1 MLLIADP
8 QAWASAQGYNLRP
21 IQDINYSVFF
31 GHRPLGALVKVAGGF
46 KFVSECSTPVADVD
60 YDQNISESFVSN
72 SFGIC
77 DTEPTEGTNFQSS
90 DKELTL
96 GAQVSGT
103 GQTERISECNFWLP
117 YAAEHYHLSRNIRDY
132 VLVPIPSIYSGLPNT
147 NGDSLSLQEMLRFDP
162 QIGMQMYKSFRGKPT
177 YLEHCFPGDAPVQ
190 TQSGFKRISALKVGD
205 KVLTDKCRFRTIT
218 HVYNNGRKFVSRIAC
233 HGIAGPIFATANHPF
248 MVIDRRQIYGRLT
261 QASKRDSDIRQ
272 EDLNWSDLQPHYR
285 PVSDIYPGDF
295 LAVPITIGG
304 TLHEDPDFAFLAGA
318 YVAEGSFIK
327 YRPGHSKAG
336 SVKYVN
342 LTLGMRE
349 SAFIEAIVS
358 SCKTLGYEHRVD
370 TPRRGVT
377 AVVIK
382 DVSFAQRM
390 LHLFGEYS
398 HLKAMR
404 NEARQWDDETLR
416 NFLGGYISGDGST
429 KGGRL
434 RCVTVSKILSYDIQ
448 NAFARLGIPA
458 TVTRNFH
465 NNRKMRSPANGKEY
479 ACRTSYTVGASA
491 HASEALNPF
500 LAGKQILL
508 RSDWSMATKCLVVG
522 DYLLTPV
529 TDIEHGFKKEA
540 VYNLEVEEDHTY
552 TAYSV
557 VVHNCN
563 KDITKAKGV
572 ILDSFLRPV
581 PFNPGYYKIVL
592 LLAYDRT
599 KDPVLVN
606 NILTRQTNAYSVGFL
621 YSSYSCSVCG
631 TRVGRGLNLRPC
643 SHTQLGK
650 PTYKQADGQIVFRRC
665 ENANGFECSSV
676 GTPAF
681 VSAVGPHVYD
691 TRSL

>member
-21 IQDINYSVFF
+21 IQDINFSVFF

-46 KFVSECSTPVADVD
+46 KFVSECSTPEADVD
-60 YDQNISESFVSN
+60 YSQNASESFVSN

-77 DTEPTEGTNFQSS
+77 DTAPTEGTNFQGNE
-90 DKELTL
+90 KELTL
-96 GAQVSGT
+96 GATVSGT
-103 GQTERISECNFWLP
+103 GQSERVSECNFWLP

-147 NGDSLSLQEMLRFDP
+147 NGDSLSLQEMLCFDP
-162 QIGMQMYKSFRGKPT
+162 AIGMQMYKSFRGKPT
-177 YLEHCFPGDAPVQ
+177 YLEHCFPGSAPIQ
-190 TQSGFKRISALKVGD
+190 TPNGFKPISALRIGD
-205 KVLTDKCRFRTIT
+205 KVLTDKRRFRRIT
-218 HVYNNGRKFVSRIAC
+218 HVYNNGRKWLSRISC
-233 HGIAGPIFATANHPF
+233 YGIGGPLFATANHPF
-248 MVIDRRQIYGRLT
+248 LVIDRRQVYGRLT
-261 QASKRDSDIRQ
+261 KASKLDCEVRSDQ
-272 EDLNWSDLQPHYR
+272 LDWDDLHPHYR
-285 PVSDIYPGDF
+285 PVSDIYPGDY

-304 TLHEDPDFAFLAGA
+304 DIAENPDFAFLAGA

-327 YRPGHSKAG
+327 YRPGHAKAG
-336 SVKYVN
+336 AVKYVN

-349 SAFIEAIVS
+349 TTFIESVVS
-358 SCKTLGYEHRVD
+358 SCKNLGYECRVD
-370 TPRRGVT
+370 NARRGVV
-377 AVVIK
+377 AIVIK
-382 DVSFAQRM
+382 NVEFAQRM
-390 LHLFGEYS
+390 SHLFGEYC
-398 HLKAMR
+398 HLKSIR
-404 NEARQWDDETLR
+404 HEARSWDDETLK

-434 RCVTVSKILSYDIQ
+434 RCITVSKLLSYDMQ
-448 NAFARLGIPA
+448 NAFARLGISA

-465 NNRKMRSPANGKEY
+465 NGRKMRSPNTGAEY
-479 ACRTSYTVGASA
+479 KCRTSYTIGASA
-491 HASEALNPF
+491 HSAETLNSYI
-500 LAGKQILL
+500 AGKQIIL
-508 RSDWSMATKCLVVG
+508 RSDWSMATKCLVAG
-522 DYLLTPV
+522 DYLLVPV
-529 TDIEHGFKKEA
+529 SDIEHGFKRDT

-563 KDITKAKGV
+563 RDITKAKGV

-599 KDPVLVN
+599 KDPVLAN

-650 PTYKQADGQIVFRRC
+650 PTYQQADGQIVFRRC